1 MQGLSSRRES
11 EKGGGRN
18 IKVEDSYYQG
28 KADPHQ
34 GSYAA
39 SKDALLSEGNADD
52 GDIFED
58 GKDGHGQ
65 VLKTAKNV

>member
-1 MQGLSSRRES
+1 M
-11 EKGGGRN
+11 
-18 IKVEDSYYQG
+18 EDSYYQG

-34 GSYAA
+34 GGYAA

-65 VLKTAKNV
+65 VLKTANNV